1 MRAIAYISILL
12 AFAVI
17 GCSKS
22 GGYIVAPVTFFALT
36 ADTTTATAVNPFD
49 SRDIQRVTFTRG
61 RVRTLMLRVQ
71 TPYQFEFITVRS
83 NRVDTIRATIT
94 NNQDSFV
101 QWP

>member
-1 MRAIAYISILL
+1 MRAIAYISILA

-22 GGYIVAPVTFFALT
+22 GGYITAPVTFFALT

-49 SRDIQRVTFTRG
+49 SRDVQRVTFTRG
-61 RVRTLMLRVQ
+61 RVRTLILRVQ
-71 TPYQFEFITVRS
+71 TPYQFEFITARPD
-83 NRVDTIRATIT
+83 RTDTIRATIT
-94 NNQDSFV
+94 TTKEEFI